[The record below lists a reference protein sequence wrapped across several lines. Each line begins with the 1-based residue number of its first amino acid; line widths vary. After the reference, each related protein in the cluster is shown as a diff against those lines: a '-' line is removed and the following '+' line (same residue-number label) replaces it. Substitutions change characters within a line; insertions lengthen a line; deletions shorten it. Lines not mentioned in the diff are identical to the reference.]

1 MTLVFKGKFLNF
13 KFYHC
18 GVSLEVIKISL
29 MSFISDFMWGLSPS
43 DELLCLWVV
52 IVWDLINFLAWPSF
66 PLGIING
73 TLNIWGYC
81 EYDSADICN
90 SLFYFQLVE
99 IMVVCIIKIGG
110 GEHLVKASR
119 CPCLTLE
126 CLDLSP
132 ARVPGS
138 NFMAIEDPGRQ
149 QMLAQV
155 VESALSSQR
164 PGWGSWLMG
173 LTLA

>member
-1 MTLVFKGKFLNF
+1 
-13 KFYHC
+13 
-18 GVSLEVIKISL
+18 
-29 MSFISDFMWGLSPS
+29 
-43 DELLCLWVV
+43 
-52 IVWDLINFLAWPSF
+52 
-66 PLGIING
+66 
-73 TLNIWGYC
+73 
-81 EYDSADICN
+81 
-90 SLFYFQLVE
+90 
-99 IMVVCIIKIGG
+99 MVVCIIKIRG
-110 GEHLVKASR
+110 GEHLVKVSR

-138 NFMAIEDPGRQ
+138 NFTAIEDPGRQ